1 MLTTTQ
7 KRALNDV
14 LLDYWQEM
22 SASDIVEDV
31 IQFAEPIEAA
41 KYLEH
46 AAASNEEIASAET
59 EPEAKGYYLNEA
71 KKFRRTA
78 QLLRSTQ

>member
-1 MLTTTQ
+1 MLTTPQ

-31 IQFAEPIEAA
+31 TQFADPIEAA
-41 KYLEH
+41 KYIEH
-46 AAASNEEIASAET
+46 AAAFSEECASAET
-59 EPEAKGYYLNEA
+59 ESEPKEYYLNEA
-71 KKFRRTA
+71 KKFRRVA
-78 QLLRSTQ
+78 QLLRR

>member
-1 MLTTTQ
+1 MLTETQ

-14 LLDYWQEM
+14 LLDYQQEM

-31 IQFAEPIEAA
+31 IQIADPIEAA
-41 KYLEH
+41 KYLES
-46 AAASNEEIASAET
+46 AAKFNDECAAAET
-59 EPEAKGYYLNEA
+59 ESEAKDYFLNEA